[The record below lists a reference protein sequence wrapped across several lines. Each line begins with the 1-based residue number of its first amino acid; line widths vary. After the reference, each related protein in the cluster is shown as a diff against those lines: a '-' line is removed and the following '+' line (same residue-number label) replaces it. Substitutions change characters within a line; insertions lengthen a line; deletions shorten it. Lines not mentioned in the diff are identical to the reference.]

1 MNNKRCKN
9 CNKKLSAKRIKDV
22 ISKRDKDLSRKDHS
36 IYCDNTCFKAYRK
49 KKAIENNRCPECGGP
64 WKNRERGN
72 YRCGECREIAFS
84 SRYYD
89 SDIIK
94 LVLLNPG
101 VGKRYFVYN
110 LGYTSV
116 IYAKALELIE
126 FLEAIGEFHK
136 VDYVSILETPVRMRK
151 MKVRDLTPE
160 LRRFANNKRTSAP
173 SRIVL
178 KRRAREQGRD
188 TSEVGGTH
196 VNTYV
201 PAEFIWGDV
210 KEMSKY

>member
-1 MNNKRCKN
+1 MVR
-9 CNKKLSAKRIKDV
+9 
-22 ISKRDKDLSRKDHS
+22 
-36 IYCDNTCFKAYRK
+36 T
-49 KKAIENNRCPECGGP
+49 
-64 WKNRERGN
+64 
-72 YRCGECREIAFS
+72 
-84 SRYYD
+84 
-89 SDIIK
+89 
-94 LVLLNPG
+94 
-101 VGKRYFVYN
+101 
-110 LGYTSV
+110 
-116 IYAKALELIE
+116 
-126 FLEAIGEFHK
+126 LEAIGEFHK

-188 TSEVGGTH
+188 PSEVGGTH